1 MRKGISAHSTLDFG
15 VTILY
20 SLKDKT
26 AVITGG
32 TSGIGLAVAK
42 NFIESGA
49 TVVITGRRENGD
61 SLATDIGATFL
72 RCDATDE
79 QQVKESFASV
89 EKSAGK
95 IDILVVNAGTADD
108 EGTIE
113 DYDSA
118 DMKRLMDINFNG
130 VFYALKYGPQHMT
143 DGGSIITT
151 GSASGSGSATPGAGV
166 YSASKAGVAYLT
178 RTCAIEVAPRAIRV
192 NAVCPALIAGTGMM
206 TEDDGGPEAKLFS
219 QLTAFGRMG
228 KLDEVVGTYNFLAG
242 SGSTFIT
249 GQEIRVDGGLT
260 AGLGYPILAAVSK

>member
-1 MRKGISAHSTLDFG
+1 
-15 VTILY
+15 LY
-20 SLKDKT
+20 SLKDKN

-32 TSGIGLAVAK
+32 TSGIGLATAK
-42 NFIESGA
+42 NFIENGA
-49 TVVITGRRENGD
+49 NVTITGRRD
-61 SLATDIGATFL
+61 SGEQIATDIGASFI

-79 QQVKESFASV
+79 QQVRESFASI
-89 EKSAGK
+89 EASAGK

-108 EGTIE
+108 EGSIA
-113 DYDSA
+113 DYDSS

-130 VFYALKYGPQHMT
+130 VFYALKYGPPHMN

-151 GSASGSGSATPGAGV
+151 GSASGSGSTNPGTGV
-166 YSASKAGVAYLT
+166 YSASKAAVAYLT
-178 RTCAIEVAPRAIRV
+178 RTCALELAPRAIRV

-206 TEDDGGPEAKLFS
+206 TADDGGPEAQFFS

-228 KLDEVVGTYNFLAG
+228 SLDEVVGAYNFLAG

-260 AGLGYPILAAVSK
+260 AGLGYPILAALSK